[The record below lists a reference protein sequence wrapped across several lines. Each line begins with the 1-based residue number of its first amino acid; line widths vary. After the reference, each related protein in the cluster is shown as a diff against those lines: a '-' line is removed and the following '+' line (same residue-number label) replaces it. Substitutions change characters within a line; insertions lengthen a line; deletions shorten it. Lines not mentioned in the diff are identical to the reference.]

1 MSKNKRQKIILK
13 SDSQMKDS
21 FDVRVCDDLSE
32 ELLQYLTIED
42 KLRLECVSK
51 QFQRTVLTKQHH
63 IVIGRKW
70 GNALVNPLLVSNRCL
85 TIDCKRVANV
95 LKKCQNMTR
104 ITIGSNWDLIINLEK

>member
-51 QFQRTVLTKQHH
+51 QFQRTVFTKEEHIILTEKY
-63 IVIGRKW
+63 
-70 GNALVNPLLVSNRCL
+70 GNISSDDRRHL
-85 TIDCKRVANV
+85 TFDCKRVVNM
-95 LKKCQNMTR
+95 LKKIPN
-104 ITIGSNWDLIINLEK
+104 ISGLTIKYNINDD